1 MRCLLDT
8 CTWIWAVNR
17 DRRLSRGARRR
28 LETAADD
35 DELHVSVISCWE
47 VAKLVEKGRL
57 SLSVPVRDWVGRALE
72 RPGLSLVPLSPAI
85 AVESTE
91 LPGEMSLDPADQ
103 IIVATARHHSLAILT
118 PDRRIT
124 EYDGVQTVW

>member
-8 CTWIWAVNR
+8 CTWIWAVNK
-17 DRRLSRGARRR
+17 DRRLSR
-28 LETAADD
+28 AAQKEIDAALAN

-47 VAKLVEKGRL
+47 VAKLVQESRL

-72 RPGLSLVPLSPAI
+72 QPGLELVPLSPTI

-91 LPGEMSLDPADQ
+91 LPGKKSLDPSDQ

-118 PDRRIT
+118 PDRKMV

>member
-8 CTWIWAVNR
+8 CTFIWDLTER
-17 DRRLSRGARRR
+17 KRLSRRARKAIDD
-28 LETAADD
+28 AAVRE
-35 DELHVSVISCWE
+35 ELHLSVISCWE

-57 SLSVPVRDWVGRALE
+57 RLELPVRDWIE
-72 RPGLSLVPLSPAI
+72 RGLTRSGLTLLPLSPAI

-103 IIVATARHHSLAILT
+103 MIVATARHHSLAVVT
-118 PDRRIT
+118 PDARIV
-124 EYDGVQTVW
+124 EYDGVRSVW